1 MQMQRVNAPQW
12 ININNITSK
21 TLRTP
26 YNVHQGCVVT
36 ATVSRSTETHT
47 HCVACPLW
55 KGGSWTFS
63 SFSSRCYSLLKEL
76 WHLICLFHSKRRHQ
90 FPFSNSLRIHTVVN
104 MTFWTGSSSYFII
117 NFFSVSTGVFS
128 NCWTGRP
135 TLRRSLSCELSHL
148 HSAPSQ
154 LTACFPCSSHILSIL
169 ILNTFS
175 VQYIHFGYHLF
186 LLWPSELQPLPP
198 TGLKKSLLLPSTI
211 WTEFT
216 FQSQCQIAEAVVQKG
231 DNQRGID
238 GHLSPEC

>member
-1 MQMQRVNAPQW
+1 MCCNRY
-12 ININNITSK
+12 
-21 TLRTP
+21 RF
-26 YNVHQGCVVT
+26 
-36 ATVSRSTETHT
+36 TVQILSTET

-55 KGGSWTFS
+55 KRLMDFFFFSHHVLLLTSQWT
-63 SFSSRCYSLLKEL
+63 LTLDL
-76 WHLICLFHSKRRHQ
+76 P
-90 FPFSNSLRIHTVVN
+90 FPLEAPLSIPFFQLSTDTTVVN
-104 MTFWTGSSSYFII
+104 MTHWTCSSSYFII
-117 NFFSVSTGVFS
+117 NFFPVSPGVFS

-135 TLRRSLSCELSHL
+135 TLRRSRACELSHV
-148 HSAPSQ
+148 HYAPPQ

-169 ILNTFS
+169 ILNTLS

-198 TGLKKSLLLPSTI
+198 TALKKSLLPPLTT
-211 WTEFT
+211 WTEFP